1 MAYLLQMLELNIDA
15 FISKSPRQVMQV
27 TLIITSLNQVFR
39 VEGGCKLGGLVITL
53 VTCLSDLLMFI
64 AIINP

>member
-1 MAYLLQMLELNIDA
+1 MLELNIDA